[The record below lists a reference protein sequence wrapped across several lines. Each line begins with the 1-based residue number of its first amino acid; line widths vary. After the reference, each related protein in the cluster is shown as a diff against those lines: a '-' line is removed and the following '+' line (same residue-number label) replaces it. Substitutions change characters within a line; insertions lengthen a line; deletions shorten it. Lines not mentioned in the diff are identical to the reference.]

1 MTAIFSS
8 YPTLSDFHLTNDP
21 KVDTAVDLMVQ
32 VNNEFPVYRER
43 LKAAQER
50 YCIPHSANIVET
62 FRIQGCHIH
71 MDLAGRSEALGL
83 FSFYTLLRS
92 ASAVAN
98 SAVLKG
104 GPFVNGTCDPELLC
118 TREHIRQ
125 TTVTGR
131 TIEVPLSPHLR
142 EGDLERYAALLTN
155 ERANAVARALL
166 YDERLGIP
174 ISAMHSLIG
183 RLRPDLRTSK
193 RICTLEST
201 GLPINVSASRQ
212 AAVLTDFEFSH
223 TLVENYF
230 REYGCN
236 LEPMFDDQTL
246 WALIGPMDANAF
258 REMHDRSDREGSDLL
273 LTTAAGTQMTLAE
286 FYEMK
291 RVYMHKHQTNVAH
304 IAPRDIDE
312 IYTSLQRMLAPLSG
326 ESAQTVEQYIYDYK
340 LRSTGNWGLIL
351 RNAFIE
357 EGGVPGDHN
366 PDAVLRV
373 VRRVHDAIRKRYL

>member
-1 MTAIFSS
+1 
-8 YPTLSDFHLTNDP
+8 
-21 KVDTAVDLMVQ
+21 V
-32 VNNEFPVYRER
+32 
-43 LKAAQER
+43 AQER
-50 YCIPHSANIVET
+50 YCIPHSANVVET

-83 FSFYTLLRS
+83 LSFYSLLRS

-131 TIEVPLSPHLR
+131 TIEVPLSPHLC
-142 EGDLERYAALLTN
+142 EGDLDRYAGLLTN

-166 YDERLGIP
+166 YDDRLGSP

-183 RLRPDLRTSK
+183 RIRPDLRTSK

-201 GLPINVSASRQ
+201 GMPINASASRQ
-212 AAVLTDFEFSH
+212 AAILTDFEFSH

-230 REYGCN
+230 RKHGCD

-246 WALIGPMDANAF
+246 WALIGPMDAGVF
-258 REMHDRSDREGSDLL
+258 REMHDLSDREGSDLL

-291 RVYMHKHQTNVAH
+291 RVYMHKHLTNVAH

-312 IYTSLQRMLAPLSG
+312 VYTSLQRMLAPPSG
-326 ESAQTVEQYIYDYK
+326 ETAQTIEQYIYDYK

-351 RNAFIE
+351 RNAFIK

-373 VRRVHDAIRKRYL
+373 VQRVHNAIKARYL